1 MRKLF
6 SLAVSLLFVLPLSLS
21 AQMTD
26 VQVVEYVKTAM
37 SSGKSQTQIYR
48 ELLAKGVTRE
58 QAQRIKDQYD
68 NGSLSSSSSSSSADG
83 DDRNQRRRTVGV
95 KGAKVETETAT
106 EVTNIDDLPDD
117 AMAET
122 VPPTTQPASMRG
134 NASRIFGHDVFASK
148 SLTFEPNENAA
159 TPENYKLGPGDEVVI
174 DIWGYNEDSIT
185 RTISPEGKIFIS
197 QIGPVQLSGL
207 TIKAASERIRSK
219 LAAKYAGLEDAQ
231 SSVSVTLGQIRTIQV
246 NVMGEAKTP
255 GTYRLSSFSTV
266 FTAVYRAG
274 GINDIGSLRAI
285 KVIRGGKEV
294 ATVDLYG
301 YLFEGK
307 SESDITL
314 QEGDIIIIPPYLNL
328 VSVEGSLK
336 RPMQYELKDGET
348 LATLI
353 SYAGGFASNAYTDNV
368 QVIRRNET
376 EKEVFTVKSSMYDSY
391 EMHDGDSVTVR
402 SGLDRYSNMVIVT
415 GYVFQPG
422 MYELGDEIATVRQLI
437 THAGGLREDAFLP
450 RAVLTRE
457 KEDLTYETLA
467 LDLNSVMNGGG
478 DVLLRKNDVLKISGI
493 HEIEDRGT
501 LTINGAV
508 VSPGSFDFA
517 ENTTVEDLIIKAGG
531 LIEGASVARVDV
543 SRLAYDKNAVMP
555 SDTLGYT
562 YTFPIGENLALDES
576 GAGFILQPYDVV
588 SVRMSPGYR
597 TQSYVT
603 VSGAVAF
610 PGNYQLVNKSERVS
624 DLIER
629 TGGLTPQAYAA
640 GARLYRNNN
649 NKNNRSDIAMVLE
662 GNTRKVIDEDGEEK
676 EVAQIDVADTYLV
689 SIDLEKAMK
698 NPGSD
703 YDIILRS
710 GDRLSIPEIENTV
723 RIVGEVMFPN
733 AVSYIKGRGLDY
745 YINAAGGFSV
755 NAKKNKA
762 YVVYLNGSASKS
774 GGFHT
779 AKISPGCTIVVPS
792 KPEKEKTSIAEVS
805 AVTSASASLAS
816 VIAMIAN
823 LFL

>member
-6 SLAVSLLFVLPLSLS
+6 ALAVFVLCALPSLPLS

-26 VQVVEYVKTAM
+26 EQVVEYVKAAM
-37 SSGKSQTQIYR
+37 SSGKGQNQIYR

-58 QAQRIKDQYD
+58 QAQRIKDSYD
-68 NGSLSSSSSSSSADG
+68 KGTLADAVSKSSSKGG
-83 DDRNQRRRTVGV
+83 DLQKRVSRVAQE
-95 KGAKVETETAT
+95 ETSGT
-106 EVTNIDDLPDD
+106 EVMSEVEEEESLP
-117 AMAET
+117 
-122 VPPTTQPASMRG
+122 PAPGEPSAREVKTK
-134 NASRIFGHDVFASK
+134 IFGHDVFSSR

-185 RTISPEGKIFIS
+185 RTISPEGKIYIS

-219 LAAKYAGLEDAQ
+219 LAAKYSGLEDAQ

-274 GINDIGSLRAI
+274 GLSDIGSLRAI
-285 KVIRGGKEV
+285 KVVRGGKEV
-294 ATVDLYG
+294 ASVDLYG
-301 YLFEGK
+301 YLFNGK
-307 SESDITL
+307 SDSDITL
-314 QEGDIIIIPPYLNL
+314 QDGDIIIVPPYLNL
-328 VSVEGSLK
+328 VSTEGSLK
-336 RPMQYELKDGET
+336 RPMWYELKDGET
-348 LATLI
+348 LSDLI
-353 SYAGGFASNAYTDNV
+353 TYAGGFASDAYTDNV
-368 QVIRRNET
+368 LVVRRNKT
-376 EKEVFTVKSSMYDSY
+376 EKEVSTVKSSMYDSF
-391 EMHDGDSVTVR
+391 EMKDGDFVTVH
-402 SGLDRYSNMVIVT
+402 SGLDRYSNMVTVT

-437 THAGGLREDAFLP
+437 NHAGGLKEDAFLQ
-450 RAVLTRE
+450 RAVLSRE

-467 LDLNSVMNGGG
+467 IDLRSVMNGGE

-493 HEIEDRGT
+493 YEIEDRGT

-508 VSPGSFDFA
+508 MSPGTFDFA

-531 LIEGASVARVDV
+531 LLEGASVARVDV
-543 SRLAYDKNAVMP
+543 SRIAYDRTATMP
-555 SDTLGYT
+555 SDTLGYNFS
-562 YTFPIGENLALDES
+562 FPIGENLEIDES
-576 GAGFILQPYDVV
+576 GAKFILQPYDVV
-588 SVRMSPGYR
+588 SVRQSPGFR
-597 TQSYVT
+597 TQTYVS
-603 VSGAVAF
+603 VEGAVAF
-610 PGNYQLVNKSERVS
+610 PGSYQLINKSERIS

-629 TGGLTPQAYAA
+629 TGGLTPQAYAS

-649 NKNNRSDIAMVLE
+649 NNNRRDIMRVLE
-662 GNTRKVIDEDGEEK
+662 NNTRTVVDEDGVEHEVEEV
-676 EVAQIDVADTYLV
+676 EVEDTYLV
-689 SIDLEKAMK
+689 SINLEKAME
-698 NPGSD
+698 NPGSY

-710 GDRLSIPEIENTV
+710 GDRISIPEVENTV
-723 RIVGEVMFPN
+723 RVVGEVMYPN
-733 AVSYIKGRGLDY
+733 AVSYIKGKSIDY

-755 NAKKNKA
+755 NAKRSKA
-762 YVVYLNGSASKS
+762 YVVYLNGSASAS

-779 AKISPGCTIVVPS
+779 AKIQPGCTIVVPT
-792 KPEKEKTSIAEVS
+792 KPEKQKTSISELT

-816 VIAMIAN
+816 VVAMVAN